1 MDALMRGTDG
11 PVVNPYWPYD
21 LSRPPGE
28 PSPLRYLAWDQ
39 HARVDARTGAASRGA
54 VRSAPSDQGDP
65 VMQATVTAGL
75 EPTQL
80 ASLMSLLEQAEVSL
94 GAFTEEELAAV
105 DPPADPPLV
114 PLPLLELAPSE
125 AERDQLLSAAL
136 RSLVARGLI
145 EFGDE
150 PGDLRAT
157 GVLSTVLALRGSP
170 NSLLIVERVTEDDPA
185 RVVVYGFPL
194 PGGGP
199 TLFMAETVAELGHH
213 EFVLRSAEGQA
224 AALATFVG
232 PQPTDSP
239 AADLDAALEALQG
252 STRLYALRRD
262 DDGTG
267 ESEFSVLELTLADG
281 GEHGRWMVLFQSA
294 DDGIEGMLA
303 VPVARLDLAAFFA
316 GLLQLDL
323 GPFNAALAAG

>member
-1 MDALMRGTDG
+1 LSEPES

-21 LSRPPGE
+21 LSRLPGE

-39 HARVDARTGAASRGA
+39 HARVTALTGEATRTA
-54 VRSAPSDQGDP
+54 VRPAPSDEGDP
-65 VMQATVTAGL
+65 LMQATVTAGL

-80 ASLMSLLEQAEVSL
+80 AALLSLLDQAEVAL

-105 DPPADPPLV
+105 DPPADPPVV
-114 PLPLLELAPSE
+114 PLPLLDLAPSE
-125 AERDQLLSAAL
+125 AARDQLLSAAL

-145 EFGDE
+145 EFGEE
-150 PGDLRAT
+150 PGDLRAV
-157 GVLSTVLALRGSP
+157 GALSTVLALRGSP

-185 RVVVYGFPL
+185 RLVVYGFPV
-194 PGGGP
+194 PGADR
-199 TLFMAETVAELGHH
+199 TLFLAESVAELGHH
-213 EFVLRSAEGQA
+213 EFVLRSLEGQA
-224 AALATFVG
+224 AALAAFVG
-232 PQPTDSP
+232 PEPTYG
-239 AADLDAALEALQG
+239 AAGDLDAALEALQG

-294 DDGIEGMLA
+294 DDGTEGILA
-303 VPVARLDLAAFFA
+303 VPVERLDVEAFFA
-316 GLLQLDL
+316 GLLRLDL
-323 GPFNAALAAG
+323 TAFNEALAAS